1 MKSLIP
7 VINQLQDVF
16 NTIGVKGIDL
26 PQIVVVGSQSAG
38 KSSVLES
45 IVGRDFLPR
54 GSGMVTKRPLILQL
68 VNLPSTETKEWGE
81 FAHKP
86 GIVYRDFEEIKK
98 EIENE
103 TIRLTGTKKTISPV
117 AIRLKIYS
125 PYVVD
130 LTLVDLPGLTKIS
143 VGSQEK
149 DISNQLK
156 QMVLKFIERPNAIIL
171 AVTSANVDLATSD
184 ALSIAREVDPDGDRT
199 IGVLTKMDIMDKGT
213 DAMDVLYGRVYPLK
227 LGYIGVLNRSQHDID
242 TNVPIKTALTKEKE
256 WFSNHPIYSKIA
268 DRLGIPYL
276 TKTLNEILMQ
286 HIMKTLPSLR
296 ITITEMLN
304 KTKLEYNK
312 FAIEF
317 DQKDV
322 ALLEKVIEYCTSIQ
336 QTISGEKFD
345 IEKHELIGGAKIFDV
360 FENVYRPI
368 IDQLD
373 LIKEISDKDIKTAMK
388 NTEGVNSTLF
398 LSQAAFEILVKQQI
412 DKFTDSSQQC
422 VDKIRKEMSNIF
434 TYVAS
439 EVVVRYAKL
448 RDAIII
454 ASDNVLDKNLNKTHE
469 MVKNLIDIEESYI
482 NTIHPDFDATE
493 IMLNAGINSATPSN
507 EQKPP
512 VVTQAPPKP
521 IPQQPTTK
529 PPKKQSPSKGGF
541 WFWASKA
548 SDENEDEDNETQKQT
563 TPSVPVQPEPK
574 VEPIVISA
582 TDTKEQRNIKMMR
595 ELTRSYLNIV
605 RKSIEDFVPKA
616 IMHFL
621 INQTCKDLQK
631 ALVEEL
637 YKSDK
642 INDLMSESPA
652 ITTKREMLKK
662 NLEALQKAY
671 NILEGIVTIKVN

>member
-1 MKSLIP
+1 M
-7 VINQLQDVF
+7 
-16 NTIGVKGIDL
+16 
-26 PQIVVVGSQSAG
+26 
-38 KSSVLES
+38 
-45 IVGRDFLPR
+45 
-54 GSGMVTKRPLILQL
+54 
-68 VNLPSTETKEWGE
+68 
-81 FAHKP
+81 
-86 GIVYRDFEEIKK
+86 
-98 EIENE
+98 
-103 TIRLTGTKKTISPV
+103 
-117 AIRLKIYS
+117 
-125 PYVVD
+125 
-130 LTLVDLPGLTKIS
+130 
-143 VGSQEK
+143 
-149 DISNQLK
+149 
-156 QMVLKFIERPNAIIL
+156 
-171 AVTSANVDLATSD
+171 
-184 ALSIAREVDPDGDRT
+184 
-199 IGVLTKMDIMDKGT
+199 
-213 DAMDVLYGRVYPLK
+213 
-227 LGYIGVLNRSQHDID
+227 
-242 TNVPIKTALTKEKE
+242 
-256 WFSNHPIYSKIA
+256 
-268 DRLGIPYL
+268 
-276 TKTLNEILMQ
+276 
-286 HIMKTLPSLR
+286 
-296 ITITEMLN
+296 
-304 KTKLEYNK
+304 
-312 FAIEF
+312 
-317 DQKDV
+317 
-322 ALLEKVIEYCTSIQ
+322 
-336 QTISGEKFD
+336 
-345 IEKHELIGGAKIFDV
+345 
-360 FENVYRPI
+360 
-368 IDQLD
+368 
-373 LIKEISDKDIKTAMK
+373 
-388 NTEGVNSTLF
+388 
-398 LSQAAFEILVKQQI
+398 
-412 DKFTDSSQQC
+412 
-422 VDKIRKEMSNIF
+422 
-434 TYVAS
+434 
-439 EVVVRYAKL
+439 
-448 RDAIII
+448 
-454 ASDNVLDKNLNKTHE
+454 
-469 MVKNLIDIEESYI
+469 IDIEESYI